1 MARGMSSLPPE
12 SCPSSTLGSCRAC
25 CRVGMPWKEG
35 KSPGVRDL
43 RAGFEDGEPKFS
55 VQWLVEEPTEVLAA
69 EAKRGNS
76 RFFADGTAKNQRKR
90 EGGCWFSFHQLI
102 SLTTGPSVPSL
113 CRSRLRMPARSPL
126 PASRTSATAKA
137 TGAPASRTATAPS
150 ASAKMYVPPSRT
162 TS

>member
-76 RFFADGTAKNQRKR
+76 RFFADGTAKNQRDGR
-90 EGGCWFSFHQLI
+90 GIAVHHQGYMGNQHMMVGDRL
-102 SLTTGPSVPSL
+102 PSW
-113 CRSRLRMPARSPL
+113 
-126 PASRTSATAKA
+126 
-137 TGAPASRTATAPS
+137 
-150 ASAKMYVPPSRT
+150 
-162 TS
+162 